1 MKRTAAQASKSD
13 EKESARLVGEFLRN
27 RREGQG
33 LTPEQ
38 VGVAI
43 RVGVRKI
50 LAVEEG
56 RFADLPPQPYGR
68 GLVSAYATLL
78 GVEPEQL
85 LRACGPAL
93 AGESCGQP
101 RRIFHYPAGEK
112 FIWREWSVPFA
123 LAVVVAAIVIA
134 RTALTPAPAELTIPV
149 PVAATAPAA
158 PPRPVQP
165 VDSVAPAPIEGA
177 HAEQAPLAAPGV
189 RVTLRCGGTTWA
201 EASADGAEPRRYEL
215 GPGQSLELTARE
227 RLTLSLGDAGV
238 VRLTYNERELGY
250 IGFKGEAKTG
260 LLFPAAKA
268 PPATTPPAAVGD

>member
-1 MKRTAAQASKSD
+1 VKRTAAQASESD
-13 EKESARLVGEFLRN
+13 EKENARLVGEFLRN

-43 RVGVRKI
+43 RVGVRQI

-93 AGESCGQP
+93 AGESSGEP
-101 RRIFHYPAGEK
+101 RRIFQYPAGEK

-123 LAVVVAAIVIA
+123 LALVVAAIVIA
-134 RTALTPAPAELTIPV
+134 RTALTPAPVELAV

-165 VDSVAPAPIEGA
+165 VDSMAPAPVEGA
-177 HAEQAPLAAPGV
+177 HAEPAPLAAPGV

-201 EASADGAEPRRYEL
+201 EAAADGAEPRRYEL

-238 VRLTYNERELGY
+238 VRLTYNDRELGY
-250 IGFKGEAKTG
+250 IGFKGQAKTG

-268 PPATTPPAAVGD
+268 LPATPPPAATGD